1 MSKAKFKRRGKAS
14 QLPDGGVIALCCGH
28 DFFRAFSGGEA
39 HLTQRTLDQMRSA
52 WRDPSVREAVR
63 QRQQGRHGNTISF
76 AEIAFG
82 PSGQKRLTP
91 DQVTPTRE
99 KYLQQQQAIK
109 P

>member
-1 MSKAKFKRRGKAS
+1 MAKSKFSRRKS
-14 QLPDGGVIALCCGH
+14 SRQLPPGAIVALSSGH

>member
-1 MSKAKFKRRGKAS
+1 MAKSKFSRRKS
-14 QLPDGGVIALCCGH
+14 SRQLPPGAIVALGSGH
-28 DFFRAFSGGEA
+28 DFFGAFSNGSPRLSQQA
-39 HLTQRTLDQMRSA
+39 LSAMRSA
-52 WRDPSVREAVR
+52 WRDAEVREAVR